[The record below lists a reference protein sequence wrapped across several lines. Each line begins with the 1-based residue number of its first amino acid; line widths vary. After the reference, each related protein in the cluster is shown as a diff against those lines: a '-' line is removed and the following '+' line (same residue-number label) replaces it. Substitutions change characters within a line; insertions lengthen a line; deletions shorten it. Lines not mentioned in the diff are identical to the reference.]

1 MLAVACRLRQHIKQ
15 KVVDAVDARPSPPHF
30 YCFYIYIYIYNTIV
44 RLSIV
49 SIFIH
54 VYFLVKP
61 LEIIF

>member
-1 MLAVACRLRQHIKQ
+1 MLAVACWLRRHIKQ
-15 KVVDAVDARPSPPHF
+15 KVIDVVDAGPSPPHF
-30 YCFYIYIYIYNTIV
+30 YCFYIYNTIV